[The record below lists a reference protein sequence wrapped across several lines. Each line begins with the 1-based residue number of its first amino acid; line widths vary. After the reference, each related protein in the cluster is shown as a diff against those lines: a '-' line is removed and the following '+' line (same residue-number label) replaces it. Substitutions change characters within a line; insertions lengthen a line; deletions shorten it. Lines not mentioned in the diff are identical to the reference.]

1 MPTTIGMCP
10 LAAFGKALPR
20 RLSLTFIAT
29 PEKSS
34 TCYDRILG
42 SLPWLYYCIH
52 TRRIDLSQYFLLG
65 GASGEGGIGENRG

>member
-20 RLSLTFIAT
+20 RLSLMFIET

-34 TCYDRILG
+34 SFHDRILG
-42 SLPWLYYCIH
+42 SPSWLYYCI
-52 TRRIDLSQYFLLG
+52 RARQIDLSQHFLLS
-65 GASGEGGIGENRG
+65 GASSEGGSGENRR